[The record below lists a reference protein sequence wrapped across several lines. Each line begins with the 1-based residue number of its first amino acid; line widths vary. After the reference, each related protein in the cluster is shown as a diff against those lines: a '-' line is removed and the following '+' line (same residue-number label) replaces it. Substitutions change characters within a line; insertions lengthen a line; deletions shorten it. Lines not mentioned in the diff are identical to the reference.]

1 MLEVLTGLV
10 SGTVSGTGMGG
21 GTILILILSVFMGIE
36 QHTAQAT
43 NLVFFVPTSIS
54 AIITTIKDKLIN
66 WKVGIPVAIAGIV
79 GAIIGAKISVNMDVK
94 HLKKYFGI
102 FLILISIYEIYS
114 LIRQYKKD
122 RKSNNK
128 NIEKNKLWFNE
139 VWILGTAPQNHQI
152 WGFWGLSWIHL
163 SNWKSKWV
171 HSYKSQFILERRMKM
186 KFVKGMII
194 GTAIAAG
201 MAIMYN
207 EGMMNKKTIMKK
219 GRQLAKKVGVI

>member
-21 GTILILILSVFMGIE
+21 GTILILILSIFMGIE

-114 LIRQYKKD
+114 LIKQYKK
-122 RKSNNK
+122 R
-128 NIEKNKLWFNE
+128 
-139 VWILGTAPQNHQI
+139 Q
-152 WGFWGLSWIHL
+152 
-163 SNWKSKWV
+163 
-171 HSYKSQFILERRMKM
+171 
-186 KFVKGMII
+186 
-194 GTAIAAG
+194 
-201 MAIMYN
+201 
-207 EGMMNKKTIMKK
+207 KK
-219 GRQLAKKVGVI
+219 